1 MEKIDTKTGEMI
13 NVCVGQ
19 WFVLFTFYLKTLI
32 AHFLNATVDDQ
43 FIQKWVLF
51 LR

>member
-1 MEKIDTKTGEMI
+1 MEKIDAKTEEMI

-19 WFVLFTFYLKTLI
+19 WFILCTFYLKTSI
-32 AHFLNATVDDQ
+32 AHFLNNTVDDQ
-43 FIQKWVLF
+43 FIQKWVLS